1 MKTQKP
7 TLHIASMRVF
17 EMNYLRLT
25 QLIPD
30 LDEAEESLLYSF
42 RDQRGVINIHLRE
55 RGPYTATLDVTHQI
69 PGLKKMV
76 PDIQISVKVYH
87 DAQMAEVVCY
97 QNQDDFQHNN
107 SYPSPRRHDKYE
119 KAEVNR
125 FLSEWLDHCLKQH
138 ASSGL
143 VYDRF

>member
-1 MKTQKP
+1 MTAQKQP
-7 TLHIASMRVF
+7 LHILTMRVF

-30 LDEAEESLLYSF
+30 LVEAEENLLYSL
-42 RDQRGVINIHLRE
+42 RDQRGIINIHLRE
-55 RGPYTATLDVTHQI
+55 RGPYTATLDVTHQT
-69 PGLKKMV
+69 PGLKQMI

-87 DAQMAEVVCY
+87 DAEMAEVVCY
-97 QNQDDFQHNN
+97 QNQDKFQHNN
-107 SYPSPRRHDKYE
+107 SYPSPRKHDKAE

-125 FLSEWLDHCLKQH
+125 FLAEWLDYCLKQH

-143 VYDRF
+143 LSDSL